1 MTKTE
6 TEILAEIEEFMASMF
21 PRMQAN
27 DRLTLH
33 YILSRASAN
42 SIVGLYERI
51 EEVLDQV
58 DILRA
63 TGADLE
69 HLVSAHL
76 LTRSLGDYATGSITF
91 RRNVPALED
100 ITIPSG
106 TRCQAGSQFFA
117 TTEAGTIAEG
127 EVSTSVAAT
136 AEERG
141 LDGNVAAYTINA
153 IYSSLPA
160 VDTVENP
167 LAFSGGTADETD
179 EELRQ
184 RYIDIVTLPGLA
196 TEEMLERHLEDL
208 DDVSEALV
216 INHGGG
222 DVEVVVDY
230 SGGLDETS
238 DDIVSELE
246 TVLAAGCQGRG
257 CHAAIAT
264 VGGNIESVIDPV
276 SLTAADTY
284 GGYVWL
290 RPLEPVLAEDS
301 FDLDYRNMGGMTQTV
316 TATVPKG
323 TPRGRMVLV
332 DLGDDDERAVSIPV
346 KAFTGSYNYDVL
358 LGMGDAGYL
367 YELPTDVTVTV
378 NLTIVGGETP
388 ETDLDDNIEASIR
401 AWLSDYVIGE
411 QVEWSDLRTVAVLE
425 YTSPDN
431 PTEKH
436 ILQGTERPFIGIDRI
451 TSMYVSGGG
460 SSMSHDGEIIELE
473 ADEIA
478 RAGDI
483 FVTVL

>member
-6 TEILAEIEEFMASMF
+6 AEIVAEVEEFMASMF
-21 PRMQAN
+21 PRMEAN
-27 DRLTLH
+27 DTLTLH
-33 YILSRASAN
+33 YILSRALGN
-42 SIVGLYERI
+42 SMVGLYERI
-51 EEVLDQV
+51 EEVLDAV

-63 TGADLE
+63 AGDDLE

-76 LTRSLGDYATGSITF
+76 LTRELGDYATGSLTF
-91 RRNVPALED
+91 SRNTPALED
-100 ITIPSG
+100 ITIASG
-106 TRCQAGSQFFA
+106 TRCRAGSQFFV
-117 TTEAGTIAEG
+117 TTAAGTISTG
-127 EVSTSVAAT
+127 DVSTSIAT
-136 AEERG
+136 RAEERG
-141 LDGNVAAYTINA
+141 LDGNIAAHVVND

-160 VDTVENP
+160 VDTVDNP

-222 DVEVVVDY
+222 DVEVIVDY
-230 SGGLDETS
+230 SGGIAATS
-238 DDIVSELE
+238 DDIVEELE
-246 TVLAAGCQGRG
+246 TTLAAGCQGRG

-290 RPLEPVLAEDS
+290 RPLEPVLAADS
-301 FDLDYRNMGGMTQTV
+301 FDLDYRNIGGITQTV
-316 TATVPKG
+316 TATVPIG
-323 TPRGRMVLV
+323 TQRGAMVLV
-332 DLGDDDERAVSIPV
+332 DLGDTAERAVSIPV
-346 KAFTGSYNYDVL
+346 KAFTGSYGYDVL
-358 LGMGDAGYL
+358 IGMGEAGYL
-367 YELPTDVTVTV
+367 YELPTDVTITV
-378 NLTIVGGETP
+378 NLTIVGGDTP
-388 ETDLDDNIEASIR
+388 EADLADNIEASIQS
-401 AWLSDYVIGE
+401 WLDDYVIGE
-411 QVEWSDLRTVAVLE
+411 AVEWSDLRTVAVLE
-425 YTSPDN
+425 YSQPDN

-436 ILQGTERPFIGIDRI
+436 VLQGTERPFIGIDRI
-451 TSMYVSGGG
+451 TSMYVFGGG
-460 SSMSHDGEIIELE
+460 GSMSHDGEIITLE